1 MFVKPKE
8 AATVILLRRREEAPR
23 EGFEVLMVL
32 RSKKSKFVPSSYVF
46 PGGALDDED
55 CSLEAAALCR
65 GLDPSRA
72 FAALQDID
80 SPAMALGTW
89 VAGIRETFEEVGL
102 LMACR
107 NGDRLLAFSG
117 EDAVRYCRIRGLL
130 QAGKLTFNEFL
141 QKEGLTLATD
151 RLYYY
156 SHWITPWFFPIRY
169 DVRFFVAETP
179 AEQEA
184 RHDGIELTGHLW
196 ITPQDAL
203 RRYHEKRFEMVF
215 PTLMTMKALSQFMN
229 IDEVIRSTSGKMI
242 SAESG

>member
-1 MFVKPKE
+1 MFVRPKE
-8 AATVILLRRREEAPR
+8 AATVILLRNREEPPR

-46 PGGALDDED
+46 PGGALDDVD
-55 CSLEAAALCR
+55 CSPEAAEHCP

-72 FAALQDID
+72 FAALRGID
-80 SPAMALGTW
+80 SPAVAMGTW

-117 EDAVRYCRIRGLL
+117 EDAVRYDRIRGLL

-141 QKEGLTLATD
+141 RNEGLTLATD
-151 RLYYY
+151 RLHYY
-156 SHWITPWFFPIRY
+156 SHWITPWFLPIRY
-169 DVRFFVAETP
+169 EVRFFVAEAP
-179 AEQEA
+179 AGQEA

-196 ITPQDAL
+196 ITPQEAL
-203 RRYHEKRFEMVF
+203 DRYHENRFEMVY
-215 PTLMTMKALSQFMN
+215 PTLMTMKALSGFRTV
-229 IDEVIRSTSGKMI
+229 DGVIRSTSGKMI